1 MDKEIHDFINSN
13 EKVIAY
19 FLISLS
25 VIGLILAVYCTHLS
39 SKIYLGQQKI
49 DFLKKRKAELINEVL
64 YLKSLK
70 N

>member
-13 EKVIAY
+13 AETIMMASIP
-19 FLISLS
+19 LL
-25 VIGLILAVYCTHLS
+25 VIGLILAVYYAHLS
-39 SKIYLGQQKI
+39 IKIYSRQQKI